1 MPENLPGNV
10 LEKLDSLKP
19 SERGEAI
26 AAAAKLLAGG
36 EIKVPATRNSAN
48 LHLHTFH
55 SYNSLG
61 FSPSHLVWEA
71 KRQGL
76 ALAGSTDFDTL
87 DAMEEMFQAEKSLKI
102 PTTVSLETRTYAEAY
117 ATEEVSS
124 PGEPG
129 VMYMMGV
136 GFAALPAAGTPAAA
150 FFASLKSQSRDRNLA
165 LLGKINPLL
174 GLAALDYDRD
184 VIPLTPSGNATERHI
199 CAALD
204 NRARAVFPEAG
215 KLAEFWAKILGA
227 APDKAAELI
236 ANPGTLQNTIRA
248 KLMKK
253 GGPGYIQPGSGSFP
267 AVEDFFAMM
276 RASRAIPCLA
286 WLDGLSAGEADPDR
300 LVANAI
306 AWGARAVNII
316 PDRNWNIAD
325 AALKKKKLAALE
337 AFVKAAKA
345 PGLPIIAGTEMN
357 SPGQKFVDDFFAPE
371 LLPYVEDFMNGA
383 YFLYG
388 HTVLERAFRMGAMSE
403 WAEGTFGSDWKTAN
417 AFYAQAGRSARPG
430 ADYSPDSLP
439 ADPGIKDLFSL
450 LLSKG

>member
-1 MPENLPGNV
+1 MPDNQSVNPI
-10 LEKLDSLKP
+10 DSFNP
-19 SERGEAI
+19 SDRQNY
-26 AAAAKLLAGG
+26 LASTARDIVGRRF
-36 EIKVPATRNSAN
+36 EWPRPKNMAN
-48 LHLHTFH
+48 LHVHTFH

-61 FSPSHLVWEA
+61 YSPTHVVDEA
-71 KRQGL
+71 RSQGL
-76 ALAGSTDFDTL
+76 ALVGSTDFDTL
-87 DAMEEMFQAEKSLKI
+87 DAMEEMFEAGKILKI

-129 VMYMMGV
+129 VMYMMGI
-136 GFAALPAAGTPAAA
+136 GFTAPPESGTPAAA
-150 FFASLKSQSRDRNLA
+150 FFASLKTQSRERNLA
-165 LLGKINPLL
+165 LLNKINPLL
-174 GLAALDYDRD
+174 GAAALDYDRD
-184 VIPLTPSGNATERHI
+184 VTPLTPSGNATERHI

-204 NRARAVFPEAG
+204 GRARAVFPDRA
-215 KLAEFWAKILGA
+215 KLAEFWAGTLGLA
-227 APDKAAELI
+227 ADKAAELI
-236 ANPGTLQNTIRA
+236 GNPGSLQNTIRA

-267 AVEDFFAMM
+267 AVEDFFVMVKN
-276 RASRAIPCLA
+276 SRAIPCLA

-325 AALKKKKLAALE
+325 PALKKRKLAALE
-337 AFVKAAKA
+337 AFVKAARA

-357 SPGQKFVDDFFAPE
+357 SPGQKFVDDFFTPE
-371 LLPYVEDFMNGA
+371 LLPYIEDFMNGA

-388 HTVLERAFRMGAMSE
+388 HTVLERAFRMGAVSE
-403 WAEGTFGSDWKTAN
+403 WADKTFGSDWRTAN
-417 AFYAQAGRSARPG
+417 AFYAQAGRSAQPG
-430 ADYSPDSLP
+430 ADYSAASLP
-439 ADPGIKDLFSL
+439 AAPGVKDVFSL

>member
-1 MPENLPGNV
+1 MPDNLPENV
-10 LEKLDSLKP
+10 LAKLDSFNP
-19 SERGEAI
+19 SERREAL
-26 AAAAKLLAGG
+26 AAAAKLMAEGVVK
-36 EIKVPATRNSAN
+36 IPPAENIAN

-61 FSPSHLVWEA
+61 YSPSHVAWEA

-76 ALAGSTDFDTL
+76 ALVGSTDFDTL
-87 DAMEEMFQAEKSLKI
+87 DAMEEMFQAEKILKI
-102 PTTVSLETRTYAEAY
+102 PVTVSLETRTYAEAY
-117 ATEEVSS
+117 AMEEVSS

-136 GFAALPAAGTPAAA
+136 GFTALPAAGTPAAA
-150 FFASLKSQSRDRNLA
+150 FFASLKKQSRERNLA
-165 LLGKINPLL
+165 LLAKINPLL
-174 GLAALDYDRD
+174 GPAAVDYDRD
-184 VIPLTPSGNATERHI
+184 VLPLTPSGNATERHI

-204 NRARAVFPEAG
+204 RRARAAFPEAG
-215 KLAEFWAKILGA
+215 RLAEFWSKTLGVD
-227 APDKAAELI
+227 PDQAREML
-236 ANPGTLQNTIRA
+236 ANPGKLQNTIRA

-267 AVEDFFAMM
+267 AVEDFFVMVKNL
-276 RASRAIPCLA
+276 RAIPCLA
-286 WLDGLSAGEADPDR
+286 WLDGTSPGEADPDR
-300 LVANAI
+300 LIANAI
-306 AWGARAVNII
+306 AWGARAVNVI

-325 AALKKKKLAALE
+325 AAAKKRKIAALE
-337 AFVKAAKA
+337 AFAKAARA
-345 PGLPIIAGTEMN
+345 AGLPLIAGTEMN

-403 WAEGTFGSDWKTAN
+403 WAETTFASDWKTAN
-417 AFYAQAGRSARPG
+417 AFYAQAGRSALPG
-430 ADYSPDSLP
+430 ADYSAASLT
-439 ADPGIKDLFSL
+439 AVPGVKELFSL